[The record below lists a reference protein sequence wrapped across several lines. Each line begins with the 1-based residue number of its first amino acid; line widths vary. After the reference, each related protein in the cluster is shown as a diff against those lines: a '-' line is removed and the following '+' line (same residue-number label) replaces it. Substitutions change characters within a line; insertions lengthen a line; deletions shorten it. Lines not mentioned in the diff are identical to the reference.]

1 MASAGNEAELDP
13 RARVANRKE
22 LFVAV
27 FIDNDGRELAAGCL
41 QGGVG
46 VAGIQDLD
54 SDVVNPAA
62 VFGEVLSDIGASF
75 GSDQNQGDPACGD
88 RGDARGLV
96 GWRSRMKPE
105 LLGQRSGGLSQVGDG
120 NDDMVNAARDGVD
133 GRADT
138 FGRSSLFGWS
148 VGTATSNFDAMG
160 FAEHDPHDV
169 FGEIGVDALIDRVLA
184 ASRHDIADSFG
195 LNDRSVTV
203 LFDAS
208 DLVTDV
214 DSFGQDVEKLL
225 IKGVDALAES
235 QEFGRRIGGRHLCKG
250 TSHEP
255 EEPSCFF

>member
-120 NDDMVNAARDGVD
+120 NDDMVNTAETVSMAERMPSGEAVFSGGPSARRPAISMRWVSLSTT
-133 GRADT
+133 RMM
-138 FGRSSLFGWS
+138 SSAKSGS
-148 VGTATSNFDAMG
+148 M
-160 FAEHDPHDV
+160 P
-169 FGEIGVDALIDRVLA
+169 
-184 ASRHDIADSFG
+184 
-195 LNDRSVTV
+195 
-203 LFDAS
+203 
-208 DLVTDV
+208 
-214 DSFGQDVEKLL
+214 
-225 IKGVDALAES
+225 
-235 QEFGRRIGGRHLCKG
+235 
-250 TSHEP
+250 
-255 EEPSCFF
+255 

>member
-1 MASAGNEAELDP
+1 
-13 RARVANRKE
+13 
-22 LFVAV
+22 
-27 FIDNDGRELAAGCL
+27 
-41 QGGVG
+41 
-46 VAGIQDLD
+46 
-54 SDVVNPAA
+54 
-62 VFGEVLSDIGASF
+62 
-75 GSDQNQGDPACGD
+75 
-88 RGDARGLV
+88 
-96 GWRSRMKPE
+96 
-105 LLGQRSGGLSQVGDG
+105 
-120 NDDMVNAARDGVD
+120 
-133 GRADT
+133 
-138 FGRSSLFGWS
+138 
-148 VGTATSNFDAMG
+148 MG
-160 FAEHDPHDV
+160 FAENDPHDV
-169 FGEIGVDALIDRVLA
+169 FGEIGVDALINRVLA

>member
-1 MASAGNEAELDP
+1 MASAGDEPELDP

-88 RGDARGLV
+88 RGDTRGLV

-148 VGTATSNFDAMG
+148 VGTATGNFDAMG
-160 FAEHDPHDV
+160 FAENDPHDV

-184 ASRHDIADSFG
+184 PSRHDIADSVG
-195 LNDRSVTV
+195 LNDGRIAG
-203 LFDAS
+203 LFDAR
-208 DLVTDV
+208 DFVADV
-214 DSFGQDVEKLL
+214 DSLGQDVKKLPIEL
-225 IKGVDALAES
+225 VDALTQS